1 MSREDTRKKNI
12 NKVAKFLIALGPE
25 HSAKILSK
33 HFSEEEIEKIT
44 MAVATMGQITPE
56 ERQKVVEEF
65 LELYRAQ
72 EFISTGGVTYAKEM
86 LEKALGPQK
95 ANEIIKKLINITSHM
110 PFQMLRKA
118 DARQLVNFIQNE
130 HPQTIALVLSYLL
143 PEQAAMILSSM
154 PEEMQSDI
162 IKRIATMERTS
173 PEVIHEIEAI
183 LEKKV
188 SSVFEQNYTKT
199 GGIETVVEILNRVDR
214 STEKNILEELEQENQ
229 ELVEEIR
236 KRMFVF
242 EDIVTLDDMA
252 IQRVLREVESRDLA
266 FALKGSTEEVKQRIM
281 KNLSKRAAEMLND
294 ELAYMGPVRLKDVEQ
309 AQQKIVAIIRR
320 LEEAGEIII
329 SRGGEDAL
337 VV

>member
-1 MSREDTRKKNI
+1 MAREETRKKNI
-12 NKVAKFLIALGPE
+12 NKIAKLLIALGPE
-25 HSAKILSK
+25 HSAKILAK
-33 HFSEEEIEKIT
+33 HFTEEEIEKIS
-44 MAVATMGQITPE
+44 MAVATIGQITPE

-65 LELYRAQ
+65 LELYQAQ
-72 EFISTGGVTYAKEM
+72 EYISTGGVSYAKEM

-95 ANEIIKKLINITSHM
+95 ANEIIKKLISLTAKM

-118 DARQLVNFIQNE
+118 DARQLINFIQNE
-130 HPQTIALVLSYLL
+130 HPQTIALILSYLL

-154 PEEMQSDI
+154 PAEMQSDI

-173 PEVIHEIEAI
+173 PEVIREIEEV

-188 SSVFEQNYTKT
+188 SSVFEQNYTRA
-199 GGIETVVEILNRVDR
+199 GGIEAVVEILNRVDR
-214 STEKNILEELEQENQ
+214 STEKNILENLEQENQ
-229 ELVEEIR
+229 ELAEEIR

-337 VV
+337 VF

>member
-1 MSREDTRKKNI
+1 M
-12 NKVAKFLIALGPE
+12 
-25 HSAKILSK
+25 
-33 HFSEEEIEKIT
+33 
-44 MAVATMGQITPE
+44 
-56 ERQKVVEEF
+56 
-65 LELYRAQ
+65 
-72 EFISTGGVTYAKEM
+72 
-86 LEKALGPQK
+86 
-95 ANEIIKKLINITSHM
+95 
-110 PFQMLRKA
+110 
-118 DARQLVNFIQNE
+118 
-130 HPQTIALVLSYLL
+130 
-143 PEQAAMILSSM
+143 
-154 PEEMQSDI
+154 
-162 IKRIATMERTS
+162 
-173 PEVIHEIEAI
+173 
-183 LEKKV
+183 
-188 SSVFEQNYTKT
+188 FEQNYTKA

-214 STEKNILEELEQENQ
+214 STEKNILEDLEQENQ

-294 ELAYMGPVRLKDVEQ
+294 ELAYMGPVRLRDVEQ

-337 VV
+337 VI

>member
-1 MSREDTRKKNI
+1 MAREENRKKNI

-25 HSAKILSK
+25 HSAKVLAK
-33 HFSEEEIEKIT
+33 HFNEEEIEKIS
-44 MAVATMGQITPE
+44 MAVATIGQITPE
-56 ERQKVVEEF
+56 ERQKIISEF
-65 LELYRAQ
+65 LDLYRAQ
-72 EFISTGGVTYAKEM
+72 EFISTGGVSYAREM

-162 IKRIATMERTS
+162 IKRIAMMERTS
-173 PEVIHEIEAI
+173 PEVLREIEAI

-188 SSVFEQNYTKT
+188 SSVFEQNYTKA

-214 STEKNILEELEQENQ
+214 STEKNILEDLEQENQ

-337 VV
+337 VI